1 MKVILTG
8 NEAVARGAW
17 EAGCHVAA
25 AYPGTPST
33 EILENVSTYREMY
46 SEWSPNEKVAL
57 EVASGASMAGARAMC
72 AMKHVGLNVAA
83 DPLFTMSYIG
93 VNGGL
98 VIVDADDPGLFSSQ
112 NEQDNRWYALH
123 AKLPMLEPSDSQECL
138 DFMKAAFDISE
149 QFDTPVLL
157 RLTTRICHS
166 KGVVRTGERTERPV
180 RAYNRNPAK
189 NAMLPAFAKAKHYM
203 VEKRLE
209 EMRSFAESSPLNYIE
224 MNEGAKIGV
233 VANGVGFQYAM
244 EALGDRASYLKIGF
258 TWPFPRK
265 LVREF
270 AAKVETLWVVEEN
283 DPFMEQEI
291 RAMGIPCSGKDV
303 LPLVDELSQAL
314 VAKAVLGTEP
324 GPGTETGIMPPN
336 RPPLLCPGCP
346 HRGLL
351 FLLSGK
357 KDVVVTGDIGCYG
370 LGSMPPLNVGESTIC
385 MGAGFSAAIGFQKAL
400 EKAGKDRK
408 VFGILGDST
417 FFHSGI
423 TGLIDAVVNK
433 SRGVFVILD
442 NRITAMTGQQHNPG
456 TGVTLMGEE
465 TAALD
470 IPKLCEACGVK
481 SGNIH
486 VVDPYDL
493 KAAKKAVDLAMAADE
508 TTVIV
513 TNRPCALIK
522 DVQRARSDLFCTV
535 DHEKCVVCGAC
546 LNLGCP
552 AITKKDGRIVIDPVP
567 CNGCGLCVQICPK
580 QAISREGEL
589 HD

>member
-324 GPGTETGIMPPN
+324 GPGTETGIMLPN

-522 DVQRARSDLFCTV
+522 DVQRARSDLFCTI